1 MELPGFPDPSI
12 RDYEIRHGDLS
23 RRAAAEGMVL
33 LKNENHLLPLK
44 KGEKADLYGPG
55 AIVTVRGGTGS
66 GSVNA
71 RETVSVRRGLE
82 EGGIH
87 LCNGKWL
94 DNYEKLYQASRAQW
108 KDAFWDTMDVLRT
121 RNPEGDY
128 GQQFFEAY
136 NGTVFVMPQGEAP
149 EKSEADLAVYVL
161 SRTSGEGGDRRN
173 ASGDYLLSEQEKAF
187 LTRLND
193 LYPDIILLLNVG
205 GVMDLSFLDPF
216 THIRSVLLICQPGGQ
231 AGRAVSDVLT
241 GRVNPSGKLT
251 DSWAYHY
258 ADYPGSAVFSDQDG
272 DVKEEPYPE
281 GIFVG
286 YRYFDTFEKAVRYG
300 FGYGL
305 SYTEFALSTKNVE
318 ASDEGIDVVVEV
330 TNTGR
335 VSGRDVVQ
343 IYASVPCPQ
352 EEYRRLAGYQKT
364 KLLQPEETER
374 VTIHLP
380 KERFE
385 RYDEASASWVID
397 AGDILLFVGDSLEGS
412 SLQARVRLSG
422 SVVLEQ
428 LKNLFVSKTKAEEIE
443 PPRQRRQQRRQEA
456 ISSFAG
462 SSYSGNDVEWNISV
476 STHTVVYDRGY
487 EAVPE
492 EIRRTVHDLSDQQL
506 IHLVTGMPK
515 DDDEADVYSSVPG
528 AAGFSSCCAEEQGI
542 ASLSMADG
550 PAGLRLSKKF
560 QIVDGKAVK
569 TGMAQNMDDGVLDR
583 DGKPE
588 NAEERYQFCTAF
600 PIGTL
605 LASSWD
611 PELVQEVGIAVG
623 EEMQLFHV
631 QLWLAPGMNIHR
643 NPLCG
648 RNFEYYSE
656 DPLLSGMTAAAVTRG
671 VQSLPGCGTTIK
683 HFACN
688 NQENNRFHYNAMVS
702 EHALRE
708 VYLKG
713 FELAVRESQPAAIMT
728 SYNKINGIHAANSYN
743 LCMNAARCEWGFEG
757 LIMTDWTTTWNDP
770 ECTAHEAMRAGN
782 DLLMPGCRQDL
793 DDLASH
799 LKDGSMDRQDLERSA
814 GHIAAAAQHLKK
826 GK

>member
-1 MELPGFPDPSI
+1 MGLPGFPDSAI
-12 RDYEIRHGDLS
+12 REYEIRHDAIS
-23 RRAAAEGMVL
+23 RKAAGEGMVL
-33 LKNENHLLPLK
+33 LKNENHLLPFK
-44 KGEKADLYGPG
+44 AGEKVDLYGPG

-71 RETVSVRRGLE
+71 RETISVRQGLE
-82 EGGIH
+82 DGGIH
-87 LCNGKWL
+87 LCNQKWL
-94 DNYEKLYQASRAQW
+94 DDYEKLYQASRAQW

-121 RNPEGDY
+121 KNPQEDY

-136 NGTVFVMPQGEAP
+136 NGTVFVMPQGPAP
-149 EKSEADLAVYVL
+149 EKSEADLAIYVL

-173 ASGDYLLSEQEKAF
+173 AAGDYVLSEEEYTF
-187 LTRLND
+187 LSTLNN
-193 LYPDIILLLNVG
+193 LYPEIVLLLNVG
-205 GVMDLSFLDPF
+205 GVMDLSFLDTF
-216 THIRSVLLICQPGGQ
+216 MHIKSVVLVSQPGQ
-231 AGRAVSDVLT
+231 EAGYAISDVVT
-241 GRVNPSGKLT
+241 GKVNPSGKLT

-258 ADYPGSAVFSDQDG
+258 GDYPSSAVFSDQDG

-286 YRYFDTFEKAVRYG
+286 YRYFDTFEKPVRYG

-305 SYTEFALSTKNVE
+305 SYTGFSQKTKKVITSC
-318 ASDEGIDVVVEV
+318 AGINVVVDV
-330 TNTGR
+330 TNTGHI
-335 VSGRDVVQ
+335 SGRNVVQ

-364 KLLQPEETER
+364 KLLAPGETET
-374 VTIHLP
+374 VTIHLA

-412 SLQARVRLSG
+412 TVQGKVHVSA

-428 LKNLFVSKTKAEEIE
+428 LKNLFSNINKVEEIAAPSARTAE
-443 PPRQRRQQRRQEA
+443 RRQEA
-456 ISSFAG
+456 LSAFAR
-462 SSYSGNDVEWNISV
+462 SAYAGNSVEWNISASV
-476 STHTVVYDRGY
+476 RTVVYDRGY

-492 EIRRTVHDLSDQQL
+492 TIRRTVHDLSDEQL
-506 IHLVTGMPK
+506 IHLVTGVPQ
-515 DDDEADVYSSVPG
+515 DEEPDVYSTVPG
-528 AAGFSSCCAEEQGI
+528 AAGFSSGCAEQQGI
-542 ASLSMADG
+542 ETLCMADG
-550 PAGLRLSKKF
+550 PAGLRLSKQF

-611 PELVQEVGIAVG
+611 PALVQEVGAAVAQ
-623 EEMQLFHV
+623 EMKLFHV

-656 DPLLSGMTAAAVTRG
+656 DPLLSGMTAAAITRG

-728 SYNKINGIHAANSYN
+728 SYNKINGIHAANSYD
-743 LCMNAARCEWGFEG
+743 LCTNAARCEWGFEG
-757 LIMTDWTTTWNDP
+757 LIMTDWTSTWNDP
-770 ECTAHEAMRAGN
+770 ECTADEAMRAGN

-799 LKDGSMDRQDLERSA
+799 LKDGAMDRQDLERSV
-814 GHIAAAAQHLKK
+814 GHIAIVAEHLTK